1 MLESNLYPNLF
12 QFYNNELLTDC
23 LVLNKVSSKEYL
35 AHRIVLAAGSKFFY
49 HMLIPPQVET
59 LTQKDN
65 KLVLEIP
72 DKINSH
78 FSLDDDSVVPI
89 LLKYLYSNQ
98 NTEAIKS
105 EFTNKNVFQL
115 MALSHSLGVISLT
128 NCLGEYVTKNILTQ
142 ENCGRIFYESIVY
155 DNETLKNDCLSILKK
170 NFNKISNNLNEFQ
183 IILDLPIDIFKQLIT
198 SDDLVLTSEKEICD
212 IALNYIKIRKNISKP
227 IAENPEKPAENAEK
241 PAENPEKPEEKAL
254 PEKPEEKALP
264 EKPIEAKEKELN
276 FVEKSKKQLEDMR
289 KKMIKSPLSAS
300 DERSL
305 VEAIRFS
312 FLTHSD
318 LLSISLDE
326 VMQNHKDLVLEGLS
340 MRLHNYEKNPKAE
353 SFKINLKPR
362 KYISK

>member
-72 DKINSH
+72 DKIDSH
-78 FSLDDDSVVPI
+78 FSLDDDSVVPV

-128 NCLGEYVTKNILTQ
+128 NCLGEYVTKNILTE

-170 NFNKISNNLNEFQ
+170 NFNKISKNLNEFQ
-183 IILDLPIDIFKQLIT
+183 IILDLPIDTFKQLIT

-227 IAENPEKPAENAEK
+227 IAENPEKPAE
-241 PAENPEKPEEKAL
+241 EKPEEKAL
-254 PEKPEEKALP
+254 PEN
-264 EKPIEAKEKELN
+264 PIEAKEKELN

-340 MRLHNYEKNPKAE
+340 MRLHNYEKNPKPE